1 MPYPTIRT
9 GRPVAAALL
18 LAIASS
24 LHAYTPQAEKTF
36 RPSAKTRPMSE
47 AERTADLHRRRQILE
62 NTQNLF
68 ALLGAEIAA
77 ERGQSRLALNTYMAV
92 LQKSKDPEVAE
103 RTIELAASMRDHATA
118 DQAYALWRQV
128 EPKPSPAQRRIT
140 WTRALAMGD
149 TEQVSRDLENVITEA
164 TEEQAKRIFL
174 LLAHVGSD
182 NHAVAAKI
190 LKPLRRAANRYPDMT
205 EAVIASALFDSITGN
220 HKQAVRDLQK
230 LADLTDNDNELPD
243 PTRLALGLIVRDNPK
258 LLPEFFRQT
267 DSAKLPLIWQALEV
281 ESLIQEQQYEAAY
294 ERLQKLLTRQNNNA
308 DLYIQAAILSYQHQK
323 DLNTTLSYL
332 EKAHHYGTPLQ
343 KSRAAVLAAIRLLAE
358 HRFSEGEQWIKRIT
372 AAETALDKLVLQV
385 SLAAEQKQWRQALQF
400 AAKHKTGDNRQG
412 LFFNHGDLIEL
423 ELFAL
428 HEDSTS
434 PHKKLS
440 HLNRLI
446 RKLGTHPDDVPHLAL
461 AVYQRGILHADSLKR
476 KQDAIA
482 DFRHY
487 LRLKP
492 NNAQG
497 LNALGYTLLE
507 TGDKHI
513 EEAFT
518 LIREAYRLEPN
529 SPEINDSIGWVYFK
543 KGDPK
548 TALPYLQYAYE
559 QAPTAEVA
567 AHLGET
573 YWAMGEQEK
582 ARNVWQES
590 WQQNRDNRLLKQT
603 LHKYGIRFSDTAT
616 QQHAAP

>member
-9 GRPVAAALL
+9 GRPLAAALL
-18 LAIASS
+18 LALASS

-36 RPSAKTRPMSE
+36 RPSSKTRPMSE
-47 AERTADLHRRRQILE
+47 AERAADLQKRRQILE

-118 DQAYALWRQV
+118 DRAYAMWRKL
-128 EPKPSPAQRRIT
+128 EPKPSPAQRRIA

-149 TEQVSRDLENVITEA
+149 IEQVARDLESVATEA
-164 TEEQAKRIFL
+164 NEEQAKRIFL
-174 LLAHVGSD
+174 LLAQVGTE
-182 NHAVAAKI
+182 NHTLVKKTYKS
-190 LKPLRRAANRYPDMT
+190 LQRAAQRYPDMT
-205 EAVIASALFDSITGN
+205 EALIASALFDSIAGN
-220 HKQAVRDLQK
+220 TKQAVRDLQK
-230 LADLTDNDNELPD
+230 LADNDTQLTPA
-243 PTRLALGLIVRDNPK
+243 TRFALGLIVRDNPK
-258 LLPEFFRQT
+258 LLPEFFQQT
-267 DSAKLPLIWQALEV
+267 DTSKLSTIWQELEV
-281 ESLIQEQQYEAAY
+281 ESLIQAQQYEQAY
-294 ERLQKLLTRQNNNA
+294 QRLTKLLENKNDA
-308 DLYIQAAILSYQHQK
+308 DLYIQAAILSYQQKK
-323 DLNTTLSYL
+323 DLDATLVYL
-332 EKAHHYGTPLQ
+332 EKAHRHGTQLQ
-343 KSRAAVLAAIRLLAE
+343 KSRAAVLAAIRLLAD
-358 HRFSEGEQWIKRIT
+358 HRFTEGEQWIARIT
-372 AAETALDKLVLQV
+372 SPETAFDKLVLQV
-385 SLAAEQKQWRQALQF
+385 SLAAEQKQWRQALQL
-400 AAKHKTGDNRQG
+400 AAKSSSTDSRQG
-412 LFFNHGDLIEL
+412 RFFSEGDLLEL

-428 HEDSTS
+428 NEDTTS
-434 PHKKLS
+434 PQKKLS

-446 RKLGTHPDDVPHLAL
+446 RKLSAHHDNSAHLATAL
-461 AVYQRGILHADSLKR
+461 YQRGLLYADSLKR
-476 KQDAIA
+476 KNDAVA

-507 TGDKHI
+507 TSDKHI
-513 EEAFT
+513 EEAFE
-518 LIREAYRLEPN
+518 LIRSAYRLEPD

-573 YWAMGEQEK
+573 YWALGEQEK

-590 WQQNRDNRLLKQT
+590 WQQNRSNSVLKQT
-603 LHKYGIRFSDTAT
+603 LHKYRIRFTNTTNTTS